1 MKNQLIPIYL
11 KVLAVSIVV
20 IAIILA
26 CKEKIDSDGK
36 KAETILTGEIDLYVD
51 QTVASM
57 VQGQID
63 VFENQYEAKVNLT
76 AKSESEI
83 VNDLL
88 SGKTTMAVLT
98 RRLTP
103 EEEVYF
109 HNKKIIPRVSHFA
122 SDAVVFIRN
131 KQNNDTLISLE
142 DVYNLLHGKPT
153 NVKSLVFENP
163 NSSIV
168 TYMNR
173 WANVPNGKKENV
185 YSLNSTAEVFEF
197 VTKNPEA
204 IGVIG
209 LDAITEPYPEW
220 EKLLSQVNV
229 LAVRDVK
236 KGADAQN
243 YYIPNQAN
251 LGKGLYPLKR
261 SIYVL
266 NYQGYA
272 GLGTGFASFVVGDI
286 GQRIVLRSD
295 LLPITIPDRN
305 IIIRKEIN
313 KNK

>member
-1 MKNQLIPIYL
+1 MKNQMIPSYI
-11 KVLAVSIVV
+11 KV
-20 IAIILA
+20 IAMFILTFVIILA
-26 CKEKIDSDGK
+26 CKDKIDENK
-36 KAETILTGEIDLYVD
+36 KTETILTGEIDLYVD
-51 QTVASM
+51 KTVESM

-63 VFENQYEAKVNLT
+63 VFENQYDAKVNLT

-88 SGKTTMAVLT
+88 SGKTNMAVLT
-98 RRLTP
+98 RRLTK
-103 EEEVYF
+103 EEENYF

-131 KQNNDTLISLE
+131 KQSADTLINLQ
-142 DVYNLLHGKPT
+142 DVYNLLHGKSS
-153 NVKSLVFENP
+153 NIKNLVFENP
-163 NSSIV
+163 NSSVV

-173 WANVPNGKKENV
+173 WANVSNSKKENI
-185 YSLNSTAEVFEF
+185 YSLNTTEEVFEF

-209 LDAITEPYPEW
+209 LDAVTEPYPQW
-220 EKLLSQVNV
+220 EKLLNQVNV

-236 KGADAQN
+236 KGASSQE

-286 GQRIVLRSD
+286 GQRIVLKSN
-295 LLPITIPDRN
+295 LLPITIPNRN
-305 IIIRKEIN
+305 IILRKEIN
-313 KNK
+313 KK

>member
-1 MKNQLIPIYL
+1 MFILT
-11 KVLAVSIVV
+11 IV
-20 IAIILA
+20 IILA
-26 CKEKIDSDGK
+26 CKDKIDKDK

-51 QTVASM
+51 KTVESM

-63 VFENQYEAKVNLT
+63 VFENQYDAKVNLT

-88 SGKTTMAVLT
+88 SGKTSMAVLT
-98 RRLTP
+98 RRLTK
-103 EEEVYF
+103 EEENYF
-109 HNKKIIPRVSHFA
+109 QNKKIIPRVSHFA

-131 KQNNDTLISLE
+131 KQSTDTLIDLQ
-142 DVYNLLHGKPT
+142 DIYNLLHGKSGKL
-153 NVKSLVFENP
+153 KSLVFENP
-163 NSSIV
+163 NSSVV

-173 WANVPNGKKENV
+173 WANVANGNKENI

-197 VTKNPEA
+197 VSKNSEA

-209 LDAITEPYPEW
+209 LDAVTEPYPEW

-229 LAVRDVK
+229 LAVKDVK
-236 KGADAQN
+236 KGSGRQD

-286 GQRIVLRSD
+286 GQRIVLKSN

-305 IIIRKEIN
+305 IILRKEIN